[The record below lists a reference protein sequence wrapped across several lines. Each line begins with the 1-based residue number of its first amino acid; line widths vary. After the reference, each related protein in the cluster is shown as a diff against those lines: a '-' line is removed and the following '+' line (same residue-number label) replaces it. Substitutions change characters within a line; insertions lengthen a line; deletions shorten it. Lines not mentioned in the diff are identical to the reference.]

1 MASKTVIF
9 FHEPGK
15 SFNSTAAS
23 GGWNWEKGVLNDGA
37 YFVTDENNSKGDA
50 LGGYEQGTS
59 WDPAKKGD
67 LTAVKKYFG
76 NDANKYEVEGKKIS
90 AYTSPKEL
98 QQALKRAGYDLD
110 DDNYAGSET
119 MNTLLNYLRGDDTG
133 KGTYLAPR
141 PRSSK
146 KLSKRISKKTTS
158 KPTTSSVDVSTIQF
172 TKPED
177 VEFEVKP
184 APDDEEFA
192 QELLESMMQRR
203 PMRKQGGTLKRIIA
217 HKFQTGGWI
226 DSKNGIWEYE
236 DPEMQKKIMRG
247 YKTNNWTDETKAY
260 LNAHK
265 DLKTYLDNAY
275 KTLSPK
281 MQYFTPDEQAQDT
294 YNGQWAKI
302 SKASGTT
309 GHFAEKMKA
318 AGYEYDKATG
328 TYRGQDGKRVFSID
342 SKGNLY
348 REDAE
353 GTGIIYPK
361 LNFDS
366 NNNSITFYS
375 DSTNPANHGYKA
387 AKKVALNS
395 KSSKDWATIGE
406 RLNLKGKFYDSM
418 LKAGYYFVP
427 NKGYYIN
434 DDGIKL
440 YTKNKG
446 KKIFINTNGSERE
459 ISVDDF
465 RKSVLNQK

>member
-9 FHEPGK
+9 FQEPGK

-59 WDPAKKGD
+59 WGPAKKGD
-67 LTAVKKYFG
+67 MTAVKKYFG
-76 NDANKYEVEGKKIS
+76 KDANKYEVEGKKIS
-90 AYTSPKEL
+90 EYTSPKEL
-98 QQALKRAGYDLD
+98 QQALKKAGYDLD

-133 KGTYLAPR
+133 KGTYLASR

-172 TKPED
+172 TKPEN

-184 APDDEEFA
+184 APDDEGFA

-203 PMRKQGGTLKRIIA
+203 PMRKQGGTLKRTIA
-217 HKFQTGGWI
+217 HKFQTGGHFL
-226 DSKNGIWEYE
+226 DKDKGIWEYE
-236 DPEMQKKIMRG
+236 DPEMQKKIMQG
-247 YKTNNWTDETKAY
+247 YKNNNWTNEVKAY
-260 LNAHK
+260 LKAHQ

-281 MQYFTPDEQAQDT
+281 LQYFTPDQKAQNT

-302 SKASGTT
+302 SDASGTT

-328 TYRGQDGKRVFSID
+328 TYRGQDGKRVFGID

-387 AKKVALNS
+387 AKETALASEASKNWAVIGKQLGLEGNFYNTMLAKKFKYDSNSGEYTKGGTRYQVKNGKVRAI
-395 KSSKDWATIGE
+395 D
-406 RLNLKGKFYDSM
+406 KGKNYSYSISTDA
-418 LKAGYYFVP
+418 LKQLL
-427 NKGYYIN
+427 
-434 DDGIKL
+434 GI
-440 YTKNKG
+440 
-446 KKIFINTNGSERE
+446 
-459 ISVDDF
+459 
-465 RKSVLNQK
+465 